1 MPLPKEILVLVETQW
16 DLTLA
21 AVYFDLTLDFPT
33 NEVAILVVEILC
45 VYLEHGEI
53 FTNIYTTHGESRRR
67 VRQA

>member
-21 AVYFDLTLDFPT
+21 AVYFDLPLDFPT
-33 NEVAILVVEILC
+33 HEVAILVVEILC
-45 VYLEHGEI
+45 IYLENGEN
-53 FTNIYTTHGESRRR
+53 FTNIYTTHEKYCRR